1 MLSMLETIL
10 ATPMRTRA
18 FSFFW
23 GFGLIRL
30 IIGVAIAIVVILLL
44 LKLIKLVDA
53 YTKKLK

>member
-1 MLSMLETIL
+1 MLSMLETVL

-18 FSFFW
+18 FGFFW

-30 IIGVAIAIVVILLL
+30 VIGVAIAIVFIWLL
-44 LKLIKLVDA
+44 LKLIKLIDV